1 MHKEAFVY
9 VWQNIKDKKK
19 YIGYHKGSI
28 HDGYDTSSTSKEMN
42 DAFARGELVREIIAT
57 GSVKDMIALERKM
70 LLDADARNND
80 EYYNKSNGGG
90 SELKNFIKP
99 SLDTLQENIMYK
111 QYPVEMVQKEV
122 VAAYKKF
129 QVRFNEIDSQHVKT
143 LRDKID
149 DLNGDTSD
157 FEPVHVLLDYF
168 GKSEHLLLDGN
179 HRVIATMN
187 SKRAQFIPV
196 QYIPKSAWSPFSKL
210 ELKTL
215 ANRLNPLPDK
225 PALSANK
232 DDAVK
237 FLIERYEDGEGV
249 NVKSDQNAEELLK
262 WGFTKKQINAY
273 MKIAQ
278 KQIDNFTSI
287 PNGAVWI
294 NWPVTRNKELKS
306 IVEQNRDKNT
316 MAISAS
322 SGGFRLDT
330 LLKESTYHLTKT
342 RAVVVMY
349 HPSPSAKKQWDREYL
364 PQYEKVIKHR
374 LSGFNVSF
382 QYLQTID
389 YNAGLQDSATV
400 V

>member
-287 PNGAVWI
+287 PNGAVRI

-306 IVEQNRDKNT
+306 RVEQNRDKKT

-322 SGGFRLDT
+322 SASFRLDT

-349 HPSPSAKKQWDREYL
+349 HPNASAKKQWDREYL